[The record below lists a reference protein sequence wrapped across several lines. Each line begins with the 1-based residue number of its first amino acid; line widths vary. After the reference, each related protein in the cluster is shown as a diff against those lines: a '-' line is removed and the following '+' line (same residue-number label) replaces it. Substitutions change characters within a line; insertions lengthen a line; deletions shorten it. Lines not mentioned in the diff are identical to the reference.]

1 MVSMNYFPLSI
12 NPKSIHFNE
21 KKHVSAYIVNISVVT
36 SQWLAKGVVH
46 IFEVGYIFNH
56 YFLNY
61 FPAFC
66 DSLAGV

>member
-46 IFEVGYIFNH
+46 IFNH
-56 YFLNY
+56 LLFKL
-61 FPAFC
+61 FSC
-66 DSLAGV
+66 IV